1 MKALFVNG
9 SPRKNWNTH
18 KMLASAMKGATDAGA
33 DAELV
38 HLYDYSYT
46 GCKSCFA
53 CKLKNAKTNGLCVIK
68 DALRPVLEKALE
80 SDVIV
85 MGSPVYFSYP
95 TGMFRSFIE
104 RFLFPIM
111 SYSFDENGKRLSA
124 IDRKIYSA
132 IIYTMNAPE
141 DLAEKMH
148 YPEYL
153 EPNANAAKIVLGYCE
168 TLCAYNTYQFA
179 DYSRYEANMFD
190 EKVKAKYRDEHFEI
204 DLQNAYDLGKR
215 LVEKARA

>member
-1 MKALFVNG
+1 MAVRAK
-9 SPRKNWNTH
+9 T
-18 KMLASAMKGATDAGA
+18 GA

-53 CKLKNAKTNGLCVIK
+53 CKLKNAKTNGC
-68 DALRPVLEKALE
+68 
-80 SDVIV
+80 
-85 MGSPVYFSYP
+85 
-95 TGMFRSFIE
+95 
-104 RFLFPIM
+104 
-111 SYSFDENGKRLSA
+111 YSFDDNGKRLSA

-141 DLAEKMH
+141 DIAEKMH

-168 TLCAYNTYQFA
+168 TLCAYNTLRITHIN
-179 DYSRYEANMFD
+179 RYEANI
-190 EKVKAKYRDEHFEI
+190 FEI

>member
-1 MKALFVNG
+1 M
-9 SPRKNWNTH
+9 
-18 KMLASAMKGATDAGA
+18 
-33 DAELV
+33 
-38 HLYDYSYT
+38 
-46 GCKSCFA
+46 
-53 CKLKNAKTNGLCVIK
+53 
-68 DALRPVLEKALE
+68 
-80 SDVIV
+80 
-85 MGSPVYFSYP
+85 
-95 TGMFRSFIE
+95 
-104 RFLFPIM
+104 
-111 SYSFDENGKRLSA
+111 SA

-141 DLAEKMH
+141 DIAEKMH

>member
-9 SPRKNWNTH
+9 SPRTNWNTY

-68 DALRPVLEKALE
+68 DSLRPVLE
-80 SDVIV
+80 
-85 MGSPVYFSYP
+85 
-95 TGMFRSFIE
+95 
-104 RFLFPIM
+104 
-111 SYSFDENGKRLSA
+111 
-124 IDRKIYSA
+124 
-132 IIYTMNAPE
+132 
-141 DLAEKMH
+141 
-148 YPEYL
+148 
-153 EPNANAAKIVLGYCE
+153 
-168 TLCAYNTYQFA
+168 
-179 DYSRYEANMFD
+179 
-190 EKVKAKYRDEHFEI
+190 KYRDEHFEI

-215 LVEKARA
+215 LVEKASA